1 MKTNQLSTI
10 CVAMAFL
17 AAGCTVIPGSS
28 LPTRNK
34 TIVYQENDSADTQ
47 AQLNNSVS
55 VYPITLNL
63 VQSMAE
69 PVRTGQANAYLDRQ
83 RSNYNYKLGKGDV
96 LNIVV
101 WYQPDLSKGGGKSQ
115 AQQVSNGSWVS
126 EKGTIFYPLIG
137 ELRVEGK
144 SVSQV
149 KAELDS
155 RLRKYIKNPQI
166 DVTVTQFRSQ
176 KVSVSGA
183 VRQAGQLPITNV
195 PLTLVDAI
203 DLAGGITDT
212 ADPQNVKWTHNGVD
226 KVVSVEDIRAHGD
239 LAQNHLLS
247 DGDIV
252 YVPSNAN
259 SKVFVMGEVGKQNSL
274 IIPPKGLTLTEA
286 IGSSDGMN
294 QNFANATG
302 VFVIRNAPSD
312 YQKPI
317 HIYQLNLKDA
327 SAYALGTQF
336 KLKSDDV
343 VYITAAPI
351 TRWGRVMNQALAA
364 VNSAASLNSSLK

>member
-1 MKTNQLSTI
+1 
-10 CVAMAFL
+10 MAFL

>member
-1 MKTNQLSTI
+1 MKTNQLSALGI
-10 CVAMAFL
+10 AMAFL
-17 AAGCTVIPGSS
+17 AAGCTVVPGSGLS
-28 LPTRNK
+28 TRNK

-47 AQLNNSVS
+47 AQLNNSIS

-69 PVRTGQANAYLDRQ
+69 PVRTGQANPYLNRQ

-101 WYQPDLSKGGGKSQ
+101 WYQPDLSRGATGQSQ

-149 KAELDS
+149 KSELDS

-195 PLTLVDAI
+195 PLTLIDAI

-226 KVVSVEDIRAHGD
+226 KVISVEDIRAHGD
-239 LAQNHLLS
+239 LAQNQLLS
-247 DGDIV
+247 DGDII
-252 YVPSNAN
+252 YVPSNTN

-336 KLKSDDV
+336 KLKPDDV

-351 TRWGRVMNQALAA
+351 TRWNRVMNQALAA
-364 VNSAASLNSSLK
+364 VNSVATVNSSF

>member
-1 MKTNQLSTI
+1 MKTKQLSTI